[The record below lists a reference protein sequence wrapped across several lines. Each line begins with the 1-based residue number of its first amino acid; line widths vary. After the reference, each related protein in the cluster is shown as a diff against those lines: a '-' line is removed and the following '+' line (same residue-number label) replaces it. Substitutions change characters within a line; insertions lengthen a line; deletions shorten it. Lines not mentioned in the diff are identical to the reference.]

1 MADEKGYFP
10 VQDAQTERGFSFA
23 PVPALR
29 SSTPQA
35 VLLAEHLSQRG
46 AVFFSAFWC
55 PHCRNQ
61 REIMGRE
68 ALGKLKIVE
77 CDSRGY
83 GYDGAACEKAEVKG
97 YPTWVFKDGTVVS
110 GEVPLARLAELSG
123 YPGKFD
129 PALEPELRSAGVR
142 CGAP

>member
-1 MADEKGYFP
+1 MGFFELRLPDFGPTDEG
-10 VQDAQTERGFSFA
+10 
-23 PVPALR
+23 
-29 SSTPQA
+29 
-35 VLLAEHLSQRG
+35 
-46 AVFFSAFWC
+46 
-55 PHCRNQ
+55 
-61 REIMGRE
+61 
-68 ALGKLKIVE
+68 
-77 CDSRGY
+77 
-83 GYDGAACEKAEVKG
+83 EKAEVKG